1 VLDGD
6 AAAHW
11 RASSELT
18 PASHYMPC
26 CIMFHADNIDRVK
39 LQCLFDEHDTDK
51 NGHIGVNELEKLLV
65 KLGVAPLTEVNK
77 LNSASSDK
85 LPKEP
90 VAENEH

>member
-1 VLDGD
+1 
-6 AAAHW
+6 
-11 RASSELT
+11 
-18 PASHYMPC
+18 MPYR
-26 CIMFHADNIDRVK
+26 IMFHADNIDRVK